1 MSLSSLSS
9 AQLYR
14 LVKLVKEKETIQT
27 KLTQLK
33 DFLTV
38 LEAGLVAKEKPT
50 LKGGPRRRRRRIAL
64 KGALLEK
71 LKAAGKKGI
80 TVKELAA
87 SLKAKPTSVSVW
99 FYTTGKKIKE
109 VKKVGAARYAYVV
122 K

>member
-9 AQLYR
+9 AQLHR
-14 LVKLVKEKETIQT
+14 LVQLIKEKEAIQT
-27 KLTQLK
+27 KLIQL
-33 DFLTV
+33 DHFLKA
-38 LEAGLVAKEKPT
+38 LEAGLVAKEKPV
-50 LKGGPRRRRRRIAL
+50 LKGRSHRVRRRRAL

-80 TVKELAA
+80 TVKELAV

-109 VKKVGAARYAYVV
+109 VKKVGVATYAYISE
-122 K
+122 